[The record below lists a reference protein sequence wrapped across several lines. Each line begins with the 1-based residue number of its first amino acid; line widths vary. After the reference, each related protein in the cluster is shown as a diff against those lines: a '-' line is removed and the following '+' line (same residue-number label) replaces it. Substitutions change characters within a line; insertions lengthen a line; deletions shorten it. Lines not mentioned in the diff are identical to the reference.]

1 MERDNQLF
9 YDVAALRETP
19 GIRQRAN
26 AAFLQRALDDSDIK
40 VTSVSVRE
48 SGVYR
53 RPPVKITGL
62 PPFVEVTIRHRT
74 GVHEETVTV
83 WSPLAWNDRFIGTGG
98 GGTATGGAQYIKRP
112 RNTSRGQTL
121 PKAVMNGF
129 TAATTDAGNGKKQWA
144 VQKGVFD
151 WERYENWRSRSTHF
165 MTVIGKRIAEILH
178 ERPVQYSY
186 FHGGSG
192 GGRQA
197 MVEAQEWPKDY
208 DGIWASC
215 PAINWTKFLTE
226 GYWALAVM
234 NDAGTVLPAAKM
246 KRMTAAVRDSV
257 GGEAAF
263 YRRTDRVDFDPFSMV
278 GKDGFTKTDA
288 EIIRQLWDG
297 PRRPDGSFLWY
308 SFRPGVQ
315 FWNVV
320 VPVGGYYYQL
330 LTKRPRPFFLSR
342 HHLCWVTENER
353 FRGYD
358 MTRAEFV
365 RLFDRSVEKFSAA
378 AADNAD
384 LSAFR
389 AHGGKLMIDH
399 GTADPLIPVD
409 GTIDYWRRVEHKDD
423 FLRLYITPGDG
434 HGTCDYFGPGL
445 TETTGM
451 RALIAWVEQGKAPAE
466 LPTVRVNR
474 KGMTIKHGT
483 VCPYEEGKK

>member
-215 PAINWTKFLTE
+215 PAINWTRFLLE
-226 GYWALAVM
+226 GYWVLAVM
-234 NDAGTVLPAAKM
+234 NDAKHIL
-246 KRMTAAVRDSV
+246 TAERIRQATNAVRNSV
-257 GGEAAF
+257 GGEEAF
-263 YRRTDRVDFDPFSMV
+263 YKFRDKVEFDPFTLIGKEGFSEQDAMV
-278 GKDGFTKTDA
+278 VQ
-288 EIIRQLWDG
+288 QLWNG
-297 PRRPDGSFLWY
+297 PHRRDGSFLWY
-308 SFRPGVQ
+308 GFRPGVQ
-315 FWNVV
+315 FWNVNI
-320 VPVGGYYYQL
+320 PVGGYYYQF
-330 LTKRPRPFFLSR
+330 LTNRPRPFFLSR
-342 HHLCWVTENER
+342 HYLCWVTENEKAR
-353 FRGYD
+353 DYGLSRSEYEQF
-358 MTRAEFV
+358 
-365 RLFDRSVEKFSAA
+365 FDNSVKKFSAA
-378 AADNAD
+378 TADNAD

-389 AHGGKLMIDH
+389 ERGGKLLIDH

-409 GTIDYWRRVEHKDD
+409 GTIDYWKRVDQKDD

-434 HGTCDYFGPGL
+434 HGTCSYHGPGL
-445 TETTGM
+445 TESTGM
-451 RALIAWVEQGKAPAE
+451 RALIDWCEQGKEPGI
-466 LPTVRVNR
+466 LPTLRVDR
-474 KGMTIKHGT
+474 KGRILERNMIK
-483 VCPYEEGKK
+483 PYEE